1 MEQMTFSLF
10 FQSLINGL
18 NQGAIYALIALG
30 YTMVYGIIRM
40 INFAHGDFIM
50 IGAYT
55 LFYTILLMVNAGM
68 PAWLSV
74 IVAIAVCALVGV
86 LVETF
91 AYRPVRKAGPM
102 SALITALAMSIFLE
116 NLAMVLFG
124 AKPHNVQAIFS
135 LSTITVGSVALP
147 LNVLLTIA
155 IGLGIM
161 IALQLFVKK
170 TKLGKAMRA
179 VPQDKDASIL
189 VGINVNRI
197 ITTTFAIGSGLA
209 AVAALMY
216 CATYPRVTNDMG
228 SMMGMK
234 AFILKLSTF
243 DRAFWIMVV
252 CVTVMFLFVRSR
264 FGRTV
269 QAIRGDYIAASA
281 SGINVT
287 YYKVLTFAVSAF
299 FAGVGGSVYAH
310 YMTAMIPTNF
320 NFNYSAE
327 LLSEV
332 IIGGT
337 GSLTGSII
345 GAAFLS
351 SLPELMRDFSTYRM
365 LAYSVVLVLVMLFRP
380 GGIFGR
386 WEFSLTRLLDGIR
399 HPKAKAAKGA

>member
-1 MEQMTFSLF
+1 MSFSLF

-55 LFYTILLMVNAGM
+55 LFYTIPLMVNAGM
-68 PAWLSV
+68 PAWLAV
-74 IVAIAVCALVGV
+74 IVAIAVCAVVGV

-135 LSTITVGSVALP
+135 LPTVTVGGVALP

-155 IGLGIM
+155 IGLGMM

-179 VPQDKDASIL
+179 VPQDKDASTL
-189 VGINVNRI
+189 VGINVNKI

-209 AVAALMY
+209 AIAGVLLCSAYPTLMP
-216 CATYPRVTNDMG
+216 TTG
-228 SMMGMK
+228 SMPGIK
-234 AFILKLSTF
+234 AFTAAVFGGIGSIPGAFLGGLLLGIIEAMAQAYISTNL
-243 DRAFWIMVV
+243 ANSIV
-252 CVTVMFLFVRSR
+252 
-264 FGRTV
+264 
-269 QAIRGDYIAASA
+269 
-281 SGINVT
+281 
-287 YYKVLTFAVSAF
+287 FAVL
-299 FAGVGGSVYAH
+299 
-310 YMTAMIPTNF
+310 I
-320 NFNYSAE
+320 
-327 LLSEV
+327 
-332 IIGGT
+332 
-337 GSLTGSII
+337 
-345 GAAFLS
+345 
-351 SLPELMRDFSTYRM
+351 
-365 LAYSVVLVLVMLFRP
+365 VVLLVKP
-380 GGIFGR
+380 AG
-386 WEFSLTRLLDGIR
+386 LLG
-399 HPKAKAAKGA
+399 KSVTEKV